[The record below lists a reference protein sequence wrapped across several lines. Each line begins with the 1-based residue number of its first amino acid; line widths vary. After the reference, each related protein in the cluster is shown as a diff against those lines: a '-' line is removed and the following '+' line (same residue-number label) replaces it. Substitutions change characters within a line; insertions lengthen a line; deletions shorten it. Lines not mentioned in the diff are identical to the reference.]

1 MSGTSTTA
9 SDAACMQH
17 DRRQPSAYSSS
28 EIWDVCGPVSS
39 PETSFTRHLPH
50 EPLPEHGASMA
61 TLALR
66 AASSTLSSGETEI
79 TTGFSS
85 FSNWKVSSNMI
96 GDSPKFYIPPGREGS
111 DYAGRG
117 KWKS

>member
-1 MSGTSTTA
+1 
-9 SDAACMQH
+9 
-17 DRRQPSAYSSS
+17 
-28 EIWDVCGPVSS
+28 
-39 PETSFTRHLPH
+39 
-50 EPLPEHGASMA
+50 MA

-79 TTGFSS
+79 TTGF
-85 FSNWKVSSNMI
+85 FIVFKLEGQFKNTF